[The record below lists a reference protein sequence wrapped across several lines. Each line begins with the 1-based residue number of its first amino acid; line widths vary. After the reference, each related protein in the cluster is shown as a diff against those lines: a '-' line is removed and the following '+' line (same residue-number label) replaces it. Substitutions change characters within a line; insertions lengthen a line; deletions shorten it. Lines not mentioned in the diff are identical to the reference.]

1 VLACVCENDRS
12 INNFNIK
19 INLETK
25 KHFLRYFYIILANF
39 IFMII
44 SSQIY
49 FIYKEILGSKGGGVG
64 NPLGWGPEL
73 FFKIIFLIHYFII
86 LENEAS

>member
-1 VLACVCENDRS
+1 
-12 INNFNIK
+12 
-19 INLETK
+19 
-25 KHFLRYFYIILANF
+25 
-39 IFMII
+39 MII

-64 NPLGWGPEL
+64 NPLGWG
-73 FFKIIFLIHYFII
+73 KIIFLIQYFII